1 LKKTLIMAAGALAAA
16 LSIPAM
22 AAPVTYQL
30 DPSHTYPS
38 FETDHFG
45 GLSVWRGKFDTS
57 SGTVTIDRA
66 AHTGSVEVTTKIA
79 SIHTGSAKLDEHVQ
93 TPDFFDAAKYP
104 DATFKGTLKFDGDKP
119 VAAVGNLTLH
129 GVTKP
134 LTLTIDS
141 FKCMQ
146 HPMLKRE
153 VCGVDAVGEFNRDEF
168 GLDYGKAYGFKMQTK
183 LLITAE
189 GVAQ

>member
-1 LKKTLIMAAGALAAA
+1 MKKTLIMAAGALAAA
-16 LSIPAM
+16 LAIPAM

-153 VCGVDAVGEFNRDEF
+153 VCGVDAAGEFNRDEF